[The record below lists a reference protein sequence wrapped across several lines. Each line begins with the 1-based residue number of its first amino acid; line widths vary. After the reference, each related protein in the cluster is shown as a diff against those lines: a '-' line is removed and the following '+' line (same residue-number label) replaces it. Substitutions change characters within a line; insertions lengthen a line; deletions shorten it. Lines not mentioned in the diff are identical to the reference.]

1 MAIRIGISGWRY
13 APWRGVFYPP
23 GLPQRQELE
32 YASRLFPS
40 IEINGSFYSL
50 QAPSSWQ
57 QWHDQTPDHFVFAAA
72 AADSGDVLCHFDNDV
87 KVHAPFDAH
96 ALMRRLGA
104 HVPVHMPDVR
114 RRRNALPFEP
124 RTDAAGLRPR
134 KTTKERSPAPS
145 PSTSR

>member
-1 MAIRIGISGWRY
+1 MHSGAACSIPRPAATAGTGICV
-13 APWRGVFYPP
+13 AC
-23 GLPQRQELE
+23 
-32 YASRLFPS
+32 FP

-57 QWHDQTPDHFVFAAA
+57 QWHDHTPDHFVFAAA
-72 AADSGDVLCHFDNDV
+72 AAADSGDVLCYFDNDV

-104 HVPVHMPDVR
+104 RVPAHMPDVR
-114 RRRNALPFEP
+114 GARNALRFEA

-134 KTTKERSPAPS
+134 RLPAA
-145 PSTSR
+145 STR